1 MSDDPRLTVLLL
13 ITLEGEEEM
22 RQLAKMTSLDKEVN
36 RVSGVWEDREREEL
50 VV

>member
-22 RQLAKMTSLDKEVN
+22 RQLADNAKMTSLDNEVN
-36 RVSGVWEDREREEL
+36 SEWCVGG
-50 VV
+50 